1 MDESGK
7 WTRRLGGWKLF
18 FAVAVVVVAALG
30 AVFWSGMSREARA
43 SGSGTWCYT
52 HECAGTAARDDGAPD
67 LTNDGDNDADDAAAI
82 TPTPATSITHVVT
95 IMEENHSIST
105 VTASTMPY
113 LTSLGNTYAKATGL
127 QAITHPSLPNYFAI
141 TSGSTQGAGS
151 DCGSSTAGCTTSADN
166 IFHQLEGGAGWNQWS
181 DAMPSNCASN
191 NATPYVVHHA
201 IPPYYTDLATCQTN
215 DVPLDPNAVP
225 PITAGYTFITPSND
239 HNAHSGSLTVADQWL
254 QTVVGQ
260 LMNDPAYLNASTLIE
275 ITFDEGSAGDNTVLT
290 TFVHPTLSGVV
301 ISQPATHYSTL
312 RLNEELLGLPL
323 LGAAQTAPDIRQAL
337 GL

>member
-1 MDESGK
+1 MPKAAAAKVFTARRVTMKGSMDESGK

-18 FAVAVVVVAALG
+18 FAVAVVVVAAMG

-43 SGSGTWCYT
+43 GGSGTWCYT

-82 TPTPATSITHVVT
+82 TPPPATSITHVVT

-113 LTSLGNTYAKATGL
+113 LTSLGNTYAKATDL

-225 PITAGYTFITPSND
+225 PITAGYTFITPSNE

-254 QTVVGQ
+254 QTDRLSFGARCFGGGQ
-260 LMNDPAYLNASTLIE
+260 TPCRVSPA
-275 ITFDEGSAGDNTVLT
+275 
-290 TFVHPTLSGVV
+290 P
-301 ISQPATHYSTL
+301 
-312 RLNEELLGLPL
+312 R
-323 LGAAQTAPDIRQAL
+323 
-337 GL
+337 